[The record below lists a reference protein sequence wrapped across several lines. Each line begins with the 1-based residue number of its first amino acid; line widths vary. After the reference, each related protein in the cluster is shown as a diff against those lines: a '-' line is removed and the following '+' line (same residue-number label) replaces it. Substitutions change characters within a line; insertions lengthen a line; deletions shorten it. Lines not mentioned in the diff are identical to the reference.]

1 MAWICG
7 KCIFTVYV
15 KMVPSALLIE
25 KDVAVGSLAER
36 LARSTG
42 NSEAGSS
49 SPALTARW
57 ICSL

>member
-25 KDVAVGSLAER
+25 KDVGEGL
-36 LARSTG
+36 G
-42 NSEAGSS
+42 GG
-49 SPALTARW
+49 
-57 ICSL
+57 IH